1 MHTRPH
7 VRQYEPPRRR
17 ARAPLLRRSAQGR
30 SVTDRVDGRD
40 PAPEGVSS
48 SPYLIHLP
56 RGVAGA
62 EPYRVIP
69 TPPTP
74 RQIRELMTRIGVEPA
89 LELLMRHHEK
99 SPQAPV
105 LSGDLGFAMV
115 DEFLELGRTRDAIA
129 VNRVYVKLDPENSG
143 SYRKIGLS
151 YEKYGRRSGAI
162 DYFKKALI
170 LDPADAE
177 AAEHLKKLQS
187 PGPFAAR

>member
-1 MHTRPH
+1 M
-7 VRQYEPPRRR
+7 V
-17 ARAPLLRRSAQGR
+17 
-30 SVTDRVDGRD
+30 RD

-62 EPYRVIP
+62 EPYRVDSDA
-69 TPPTP
+69 PPTP

-99 SPQAPV
+99 SPKAPV
-105 LSGDLGFAMV
+105 LSGDLGFAIV

-187 PGPFAAR
+187 PGPFASPLERVTDASLTGRGRDVPTRSDPTNRSGPL